1 MKIENTIDIENDH
14 DGIVQEA
21 RNKFDSKSEPN
32 RWVEFLGP
40 IIKFSKIIKQKE
52 SNYIVYK
59 LVLKHVDE

>member
-1 MKIENTIDIENDH
+1 LKIENTIDIENDN

-32 RWVEFLGP
+32 RWVELLGP
-40 IIKFSKIIKQKE
+40 IRKFSKIIKQKE
-52 SNYIVYK
+52 TKYIVYQ